1 MTNLR
6 LQRHL
11 LLLLMFLGMLIWSG
25 YEPKDRL
32 TWLLEVAPAL
42 IGAVLMIV
50 TYARFPLTGMAYV
63 LVWFHAA
70 ILLIGGHYTYGEMPL
85 FNWLRD
91 IFDLD
96 RNYYD
101 RLGHIFQGFVPAI
114 ITREI
119 LLRLSPLRSGK
130 WLFFLVTC
138 VCLAISA
145 FYEILEMLAAKL
157 SDDGAV
163 AFLATQGDVWDTQ
176 WDMFFALGGALAAL
190 ILLSHWHDRQLRKL
204 TQAS

>member
-1 MTNLR
+1 MGNQR
-6 LQRHL
+6 LQRHI
-11 LLLLMFLGMLIWSG
+11 LLLLMFLVMLIWSG
-25 YEPKDRL
+25 YEPRDRL

-42 IGAVLMIV
+42 IGAIFMII
-50 TYARFPLTGMAYV
+50 TYTRFPLTDMVYI

-70 ILLIGGHYTYGEMPL
+70 ILLIGGHYTYAEMPL

-91 IFDLD
+91 NFALE

-114 ITREI
+114 VVREI
-119 LLRLSPLRSGK
+119 LLRLSPLRPGK

-145 FYEILEMLAAKL
+145 FYELLEMGVAKL
-157 SDDGAV
+157 SGDAAT
-163 AFLATQGDVWDTQ
+163 AFLATQGDIWDTQ
-176 WDMFFALGGALAAL
+176 WDMFFALLGALAAL
-190 ILLSHWHDRQLRKL
+190 MLLSRWHDRQLSKL
-204 TQAS
+204 K